1 MDMFNDKIIE
11 IKEIKEMICREF
23 DLIEE
28 FYKLKSQFYIERF
41 SIWNIITKIEKMK
54 FLTIATAILFFSN
67 S

>member
-1 MDMFNDKIIE
+1 MFNDKNIE
-11 IKEIKEMICREF
+11 IKEIKEMICCGF